1 MNNIFFVLMLS
12 LCSFNC
18 KEKTHQVVI
27 NKNIINIIDSI
38 EIEDYDSPIFY
49 SLIFHQRRDSCFLTL
64 TYDVAPPLIETAYSF
79 KGYCKYKSDYVF
91 FFNSISNKFTRRF
104 YNELFLL
111 KDISVLDKFYNR
123 YSIDGKVY
131 TYYID
136 QNHCYT
142 FVRLQKNKR

>member
-1 MNNIFFVLMLS
+1 MEIYRDEELLYDDIAVL
-12 LCSFNC
+12 
-18 KEKTHQVVI
+18 
-27 NKNIINIIDSI
+27 
-38 EIEDYDSPIFY
+38 
-49 SLIFHQRRDSCFLTL
+49 
-64 TYDVAPPLIETAYSF
+64 
-79 KGYCKYKSDYVF
+79 YVF
-91 FFNSISNKFTRRF
+91 NPVSTSGKKEFAVSCCF